1 MWLSELSCV
10 LPKRNGGLLMIIEL
24 GLTGNVR
31 KELVKAVSEII
42 GAPAVYQYMPTCA
55 YIISNDYTVTKEGNL
70 EISDS
75 ADSKEVE
82 NLIDELVSRGYDV
95 PLEEEENGLT
105 VEMPLELIDE
115 STLERL
121 RKIVENKGEL
131 FKAAFKTNNLEI
143 VVLENKVCFP
153 WFTVEQYDD
162 TSAYCTFISM
172 LCEFAKNQKRI
183 NNKPDTS
190 DNPKYTMRCYLLRL
204 GMIGT
209 EYKSARKVLLRN
221 LSGSSA
227 FRKAGNS
234 NEVSQ

>member
-1 MWLSELSCV
+1 M
-10 LPKRNGGLLMIIEL
+10 MIEL
-24 GLTGNVR
+24 HLTGNER
-31 KELVKAVSEII
+31 KKLAKAVSDII
-42 GAPAVYQYMPTCA
+42 GAPAEYQYMPTCA
-55 YIISNDYTVTKEGNL
+55 YKIGRDYTVTKEGNL

-82 NLIDELVSRGYDV
+82 NLIDELVSRDYDI

-105 VEMPLELIDE
+105 VEMPLELVDE
-115 STLERL
+115 STIDRL

-131 FKAAFKTNNLEI
+131 FKAAFKTDNLEI
-143 VVLENKVCFP
+143 VAEEDKICFP
-153 WFTVEQYDD
+153 WFTVENDGD
-162 TSAYCTFISM
+162 ANAYCTFISM

-183 NNKPDTS
+183 NSKPDTS

-204 GMIGT
+204 GMIGA
-209 EYKSARKVLLRN
+209 EYKSTRKILLRN

-234 NEVSQ
+234 NEVSE

>member
-1 MWLSELSCV
+1 M
-10 LPKRNGGLLMIIEL
+10 MIEL
-24 GLTGNVR
+24 HLTGNER
-31 KELVKAVSEII
+31 KKLAKAVSEII
-42 GAPAVYQYMPTCA
+42 GAPAEYQFMPTCA
-55 YIISNDYTVTKEGNL
+55 YKIGRDYTITKEGNL

-82 NLIDELVSRGYDV
+82 NLIDELVSRDYDI

-105 VEMPLELIDE
+105 VEMPLEMVDE
-115 STLERL
+115 STIDRL

-131 FKAAFKTNNLEI
+131 FKAAFKTDNLEI
-143 VVLENKVCFP
+143 IVEADKICFP
-153 WFTVEQYDD
+153 WFTLENDSD
-162 TSAYCTFISM
+162 SNAYCTFISM

-204 GMIGT
+204 GMIGA
-209 EYKSARKVLLRN
+209 EYKSTRKLLLRN

-234 NEVSQ
+234 NEVSE